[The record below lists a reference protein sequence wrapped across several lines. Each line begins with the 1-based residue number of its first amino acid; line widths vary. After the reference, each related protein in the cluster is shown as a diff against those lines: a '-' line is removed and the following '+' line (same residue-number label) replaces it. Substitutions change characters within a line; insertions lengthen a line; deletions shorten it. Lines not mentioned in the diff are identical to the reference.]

1 MRVRAFIAGAATA
14 VALFLVGHVTAADAT
29 PKTDHV
35 STWNDGFADS
45 KSDDCE
51 MGFAPA
57 CSWLAEV
64 H

>member
-1 MRVRAFIAGAATA
+1 MRIRAILAGAAAA
-14 VALFLVGHVTAADAT
+14 VALFTAGHLTAPT
-29 PKTDHV
+29 PKPGRV
-35 STWNDGFADS
+35 ATWNDGFADS

-57 CSWLAEV
+57 CSWLTES